1 MSAQWSVT
9 ALLTFLKCCSRCY
22 NSVCACIKEWEVK
35 RRGKVWPHFLCHHS
49 LPCMPKP
56 ISSSSTHTPACAMLE
71 NPLLKMNDSHFS
83 VSSLSVFL
91 NWFSCMPLLD
101 PRVAFLHLL
110 YSQESSLQLHPPLQ
124 RIFSKGKAPS
134 DSTQQWNVIRLSQLM
149 GITAAYTWRVEQ
161 VW

>member
-1 MSAQWSVT
+1 MGGEKTGESLTTFSLSSFITVYAE
-9 ALLTFLKCCSRCY
+9 ANILLIHTHAGMRHARKSPFKDER
-22 NSVCACIKEWEVK
+22 
-35 RRGKVWPHFLCHHS
+35 
-49 LPCMPKP
+49 LP
-56 ISSSSTHTPACAMLE
+56 
-71 NPLLKMNDSHFS
+71 FF

-101 PRVAFLHLL
+101 PPVAFLHLL

-124 RIFSKGKAPS
+124 RRFSKGKAPS

>member
-1 MSAQWSVT
+1 MGGEKTGESLTTFSLSSFITVYAE
-9 ALLTFLKCCSRCY
+9 ANILLIHTHAGMRHARKSPFKDER
-22 NSVCACIKEWEVK
+22 
-35 RRGKVWPHFLCHHS
+35 
-49 LPCMPKP
+49 LP
-56 ISSSSTHTPACAMLE
+56 
-71 NPLLKMNDSHFS
+71 FF

-124 RIFSKGKAPS
+124 RRFSKGKAPS